1 MNAIQVYI
9 WGVRYGFTEG
19 SALFPERNKLTETIE
34 IQHYDTICRNF
45 TRTKDAAF
53 RTRQRDFYFLMQDQ
67 DYQIY
72 SLVDKSHQDVGKRET
87 YLVYSIV
94 CPKSNIISGN
104 IKEGL
109 QNLKTLYKTRNSD
122 PEVRTNMF
130 TNDQIRNAISNLTL
144 STGQVHLLRNNSI
157 YYFQNETEI
166 NLNNYIGHEVYL
178 MHTGG
183 DPEFSTHLNLS
194 VQQLNLGQIN
204 QENQNRL
211 KSVAEFRTLL
221 NSKTNFQ
228 KANELYSTISS
239 TLGGNERTS
248 FESWKSEEK
257 GKIELVNLKNL
268 IDQYSKNRSKD
279 IAPCENLI
287 AQNKSLIDG
296 LNETEKSLLS
306 QWRDQIEKN
315 KKLQYDTL
323 ITDIEFE
330 INNAKELNFSNS
342 ITAELEAKLNKQTIE
357 NLSDNAKSN
366 LKKWREHHHENTIIS
381 DVTALYSEIKKLDK
395 NNDRRAIL
403 SRQKDWNNKID
414 GFAERLKGKS
424 PFQGESLEKYKYLYD
439 RKWQRKE
446 RPIAKIAVMAF
457 VAIALTGGGFF
468 AAMNW
473 LAGGQTT
480 PPNPNP
486 DPAPAPRGDGEKT
499 VVTSVTD
506 EMYTDFEYKGNT
518 YLVETSL
525 LTEAG
530 SKYNTNKRFYRFLN
544 NKWEMREE
552 ANDANWKP
560 ATPIRD
566 IPLILTKWDTKFR
579 GEEAKKKADLAQA
592 NPQTPATQVT
602 TPPETKPPVTNPVT
616 TTPPKDDKPPKVTK
630 PPTEIPK
637 VTPPKKTLTAAE
649 RAAIYREIE
658 KDVKAGSCD
667 RDCILKR
674 CTEAQIDADK
684 VQKLYTFL

>member
-1 MNAIQVYI
+1 
-9 WGVRYGFTEG
+9 
-19 SALFPERNKLTETIE
+19 
-34 IQHYDTICRNF
+34 
-45 TRTKDAAF
+45 
-53 RTRQRDFYFLMQDQ
+53 
-67 DYQIY
+67 
-72 SLVDKSHQDVGKRET
+72 
-87 YLVYSIV
+87 
-94 CPKSNIISGN
+94 
-104 IKEGL
+104 
-109 QNLKTLYKTRNSD
+109 
-122 PEVRTNMF
+122 MF

-468 AAMNW
+468 AAM
-473 LAGGQTT
+473 
-480 PPNPNP
+480 
-486 DPAPAPRGDGEKT
+486 
-499 VVTSVTD
+499 
-506 EMYTDFEYKGNT
+506 
-518 YLVETSL
+518 
-525 LTEAG
+525 
-530 SKYNTNKRFYRFLN
+530 
-544 NKWEMREE
+544 
-552 ANDANWKP
+552 
-560 ATPIRD
+560 
-566 IPLILTKWDTKFR
+566 KWDTWFKETENEKVTVYTDNTDDTTSTNKTQENTLITSNKHTYKGDEYSVEKDFLTQKGSLFNNR
-579 GEEAKKKADLAQA
+579 YYRYYNGAYQYKEEKGSTNSWKKAQDNDLIFMLKSWDAKFKGVPAQA

-602 TPPETKPPVTNPVT
+602 TPSETKPPVTNPVT

-637 VTPPKKTLTAAE
+637 VTPPKKTLTAPE